1 MDLSAFTKQA
11 RQVMRL
17 AVKFA
22 EQKEQRML
30 GTEYILLGMLRERS
44 GVAGQILRQL
54 GTEADTVW
62 QMVDGIALPAEGDV
76 LEKPEPSPETREVL
90 QDAGALARQYGSRE
104 TGDGASAPFHDPA
117 S

>member
-30 GTEYILLGMLRERS
+30 GTEYILLGMLRERNS
-44 GVAGQILRQL
+44 
-54 GTEADTVW
+54 
-62 QMVDGIALPAEGDV
+62 
-76 LEKPEPSPETREVL
+76 
-90 QDAGALARQYGSRE
+90 
-104 TGDGASAPFHDPA
+104 
-117 S
+117 